1 MNQKTSMMSQETQST
16 VFDYRLLRL
25 VIGVI
30 ALSLPLVVWLAAGTK
45 LNSISASYYTDARNY
60 FVGMLFV
67 VSAFLL
73 AYNGHFLREA
83 LASKI
88 ASLAAAGIALFPTL
102 CDEVITTNI
111 CLACSTLNTAIVH
124 YVCAF
129 TMFGILAYFCL
140 DPFSDKTKTRG
151 VMYDR
156 RRWVYQVCG
165 WGIIVSF
172 ALGGVTMMMF
182 KYLDISSDNRILFW
196 VESLALICFGIA
208 WIVSGK
214 TFASLADKNEKYNL
228 FKQ

>member
-1 MNQKTSMMSQETQST
+1 
-16 VFDYRLLRL
+16 
-25 VIGVI
+25 
-30 ALSLPLVVWLAAGTK
+30 
-45 LNSISASYYTDARNY
+45 
-60 FVGMLFV
+60 
-67 VSAFLL
+67 
-73 AYNGHFLREA
+73 
-83 LASKI
+83 
-88 ASLAAAGIALFPTL
+88 
-102 CDEVITTNI
+102 
-111 CLACSTLNTAIVH
+111 
-124 YVCAF
+124 
-129 TMFGILAYFCL
+129 
-140 DPFSDKTKTRG
+140 
-151 VMYDR
+151 MYDR